1 MKCVKH
7 TRFNKE
13 YISCEIGQNVC
24 MEAIGTFGGPS
35 DGPLVDCAST
45 STGYKSTHLT
55 LIPKNVR
62 AQQCMSEVEIKERV
76 DNNDIALGGNDIQGI
91 KICFCNDCD
100 YCNQGLDNATKSVA
114 CTMTIIPP
122 TTKKQCKP
130 LDIQCKID
138 QTLGATQN
146 LPPRVLYGA
155 TFSLLAIIC
164 LYVY

>member
-7 TRFNKE
+7 TRFEKE

-24 MEAIGTFGGPS
+24 TEATGTFGGPS
-35 DGPLVDCAST
+35 DGPFLDCAST
-45 STGYKSTHLT
+45 STGYDSIFVKL
-55 LIPKNVR
+55 LPENVR
-62 AQQCMSEVEIKERV
+62 AQKCMSTAEIKKR
-76 DNNDIALGGNDIQGI
+76 GI
-91 KICFCNDCD
+91 ETAFGLDFEDVKICFCNDCD
-100 YCNQGLDNATKSVA
+100 YCNQGLDNATTSVA
-114 CTMTIIPP
+114 CTKTIIPP